1 MEMYLKLPHPKPPLS
16 VFPIYFMENDH
27 EDIISAKR
35 ETKLIIM
42 KI

>member
-1 MEMYLKLPHPKPPLS
+1 MYSKLPHPKPPL
-16 VFPIYFMENDH
+16 FPIYFMENDH